1 MFGFLRGKKK
11 EGEQSEQTPVQ
22 APVVPS
28 AESAVE
34 VAPKSQESKPL
45 ISALSKSREG
55 LWGRIKG
62 LFSLSKKVD
71 EETIAEME
79 AILIGADVGVATT
92 AELLESTREE
102 VKAGRDVSAE
112 AFREALKSKML
123 GVLTAP
129 NSETPSRRQDGPSV
143 VLVIGVNG
151 VGKTTTVGKVASK
164 WRKEGRGI
172 ILCAADTFRAAA
184 VEQLIMWGERVG
196 APVVHGAENAKPA
209 TVVFDGITRAQKDN
223 ADILMIDTAGRLHNK
238 QNLMSEL
245 EGIKNSLQRH
255 QPSAPHEVWLVVD
268 GATGQNALIQAREFN
283 NIAKLTGV
291 IITKLDGTAKGGI
304 VLAIARELKIPIRFI
319 GVGEGVEDLRPFV
332 PEEFVDAILG
342 EGDAYT
348 LQETAVSANAEKRRQ
363 RRG

>member
-1 MFGFLRGKKK
+1 MFGFLRTNKK
-11 EGEQSEQTPVQ
+11 EQNSVATDVVEPSKNEKLAEAPVQ
-22 APVVPS
+22 
-28 AESAVE
+28 ETG
-34 VAPKSQESKPL
+34 KPL

-71 EETIAEME
+71 EETLAEME

-112 AFREALKSKML
+112 AFREALKSKMMAIL
-123 GVLTAP
+123 AGP
-129 NSETPSRRQDGPSV
+129 HFDTPVRREDGPSV

-151 VGKTTTVGKVASK
+151 VGKTTTIGKIAK
-164 WRKEGRGI
+164 RWRSEGRSLL
-172 ILCAADTFRAAA
+172 LCAADTFRAAA

-196 APVVHGAENAKPA
+196 APVVYGAENAKPA
-209 TVVFDGITRAQKDN
+209 TVVFDGITRGQRENFDVV
-223 ADILMIDTAGRLHNK
+223 MIDTAGRLHNK

-255 QPSAPHEVWLVVD
+255 QASAPHEVWLVVD

-283 NIAKLTGV
+283 NIAKLTGLIV
-291 IITKLDGTAKGGI
+291 TKLDGTAKGGI
-304 VLAIARELKIPIRFI
+304 VLAIARELQIPIRFI
-319 GVGEGVEDLRPFV
+319 GVGEGAEDLRPFV
-332 PEEFVDAILG
+332 PREFVDAILG
-342 EGDAYT
+342 DVDSYT
-348 LQETAVSANAEKRRQ
+348 LQEAEVSANAAKRRQ

>member
-11 EGEQSEQTPVQ
+11 EEQQGVE
-22 APVVPS
+22 APPATLPAKEIS
-28 AESAVE
+28 PE
-34 VAPKSQESKPL
+34 VKTEFSKPL
-45 ISALSKSREG
+45 ISALAKSREG

-112 AFREALKSKML
+112 AFREKLKTKMMEIL
-123 GVLTAP
+123 NFAQVP
-129 NSETPSRRQDGPSV
+129 TPTKREDGPSV

-151 VGKTTTVGKVASK
+151 VGKTTTIGKISKK
-164 WRKEGRGI
+164 WRSEGRNI
-172 ILCAADTFRAAA
+172 VLCAADTFRAAA

-209 TVVFDGITRAQKDN
+209 TVVFDGITRAQQEH

-255 QPSAPHEVWLVVD
+255 QASAPHEVWLVVD

-342 EGDAYT
+342 ESDSYT
-348 LQETAVSANAEKRRQ
+348 LQETAVSANAAKRRQ